1 MIPHYLVL
9 EERIRQE
16 QQELDRTQAAACRH
30 WATALSVAVD
40 QDAYIN
46 SVALNL
52 HSWYSGLERIF
63 ELIAAELDGGA
74 LGGADW
80 HTELLRQMTLNLGK
94 VRPAVLQTQ
103 TAQRL
108 DEYRKFRHRIRNI
121 YATNI
126 DPKRLQ
132 SLMNEL
138 PDLWTQIQI
147 ELIAFREFLKQLSH
161 ADEL

>member
-1 MIPHYLVL
+1 MIPRYLAL

-16 QQELDRTQAAACRH
+16 QQDLDRTQAAACRH
-30 WATALSVAVD
+30 WAKALSVAAD

-63 ELIAAELDGGA
+63 ELIAIEMDGGA

-80 HTELLRQMTLNLGK
+80 HTELLRQMTLSLSG
-94 VRPAVLQTQ
+94 VRSAALQAE

-132 SLMNEL
+132 ELMDGL
-138 PDLWTQIQI
+138 PGLWAQIQL
-147 ELIAFREFLKQLSH
+147 ELSGFREFLKQLSV
-161 ADEL
+161 ADQS

>member
-16 QQELDRTQAAACRH
+16 QQELDRTQTAACRH
-30 WATALSVAVD
+30 WTTALSAAAD

-63 ELIAAELDGGA
+63 ELIAIEMDGGA

-80 HTELLRQMTLNLGK
+80 HTELLRQMTLSLSG
-94 VRPAVLQTQ
+94 VRSAVLQAE

-132 SLMNEL
+132 GLMDEL
-138 PDLWTQIQI
+138 PGLWDQIQA
-147 ELIAFREFLKQLSH
+147 ELTAFREFLKQLSR
-161 ADEL
+161 ADES